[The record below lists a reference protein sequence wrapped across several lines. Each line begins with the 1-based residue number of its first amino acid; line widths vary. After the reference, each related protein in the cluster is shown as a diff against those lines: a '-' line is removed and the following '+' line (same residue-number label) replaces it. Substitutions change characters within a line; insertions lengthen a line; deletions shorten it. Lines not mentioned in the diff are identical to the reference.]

1 MCYSRAATS
10 LQQPGPLVGAARG
23 SRATRRGHTVGPA
36 VAGAVLKL
44 QECGS
49 RGSPQAAGARRCFRF
64 QVRCRASYPPSDAP
78 WRCGAPQLRALC
90 PSLFGPNAPPEPLS
104 GARSPPHTRVLYWHQ
119 KYGSMSQAWHGS
131 QIRCLIDT
139 VRTVSMRQRNTIL
152 APRREDQLVHL
163 IGCTVL
169 DLLGRIGHERGHAD
183 DRRRDHDAGDKDDH
197 V

>member
-1 MCYSRAATS
+1 MGPSGLLRARRAR
-10 LQQPGPLVGAARG
+10 LGAAGRP
-23 SRATRRGHTVGPA
+23 SSAT
-36 VAGAVLKL
+36 
-44 QECGS
+44 
-49 RGSPQAAGARRCFRF
+49 
-64 QVRCRASYPPSDAP
+64 
-78 WRCGAPQLRALC
+78 LC

-197 V
+197 VQLVRARQLARRSAPRRSACRRQLSSLLHAREGREYERARAGAREDRQEERGGRCGRHELGAS